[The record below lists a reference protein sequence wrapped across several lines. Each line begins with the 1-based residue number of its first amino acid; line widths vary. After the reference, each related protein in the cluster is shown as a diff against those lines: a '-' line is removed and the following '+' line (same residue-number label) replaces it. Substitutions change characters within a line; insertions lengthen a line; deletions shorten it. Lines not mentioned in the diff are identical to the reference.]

1 MFAVP
6 QTLLAACWVP
16 TVSHAP
22 PPPSEAANEPKLGVA
37 LGSARRGRDPELG
50 LRRRGPGTAP
60 PGHTV
65 TLQQP
70 QQPAQPL
77 PPNWETSRS
86 GSGAATCFQAKSS
99 LPFVLLPAMFSV
111 ISQEG
116 CPAGARGQE
125 VLEKTQP
132 SFSTPSF
139 SLLPPTLAL
148 RKTQLDRWI
157 QDRPVV
163 PTLPP
168 GTKVQPPSAVPWPGH
183 QMGFSRLA
191 KRLTIE
197 AFSMIT
203 FKLHVSSWTPQLY

>member
-1 MFAVP
+1 MAP
-6 QTLLAACWVP
+6 RERPWHCTL
-16 TVSHAP
+16 
-22 PPPSEAANEPKLGVA
+22 
-37 LGSARRGRDPELG
+37 SAHCL
-50 LRRRGPGTAP
+50 
-60 PGHTV
+60 

-70 QQPAQPL
+70 HQHVPPL

-132 SFSTPSF
+132 SFPTPSF

-168 GTKVQPPSAVPWPGH
+168 GTEVQPPSAFPWPGH

-191 KRLTIE
+191 KGLTIE
-197 AFSMIT
+197 AFSTIT
-203 FKLHVSSWTPQLY
+203 FKLHVSSWTPQLQGGWGQCHPRPYKASGNLTASEFAGTERNQAIF